1 MFFFNFK
8 TGEELFRKLLMD
20 EEKLNIDMVYEVIDW
35 HTKAVLKTREITE
48 VEMEAIALS
57 RIGKVYDKVLKLKY
71 KAKEYL
77 LRAMQLAN
85 SMHPRNFHG
94 EGILSSLHFIKI
106 YEKNI
111 LKIQYNN
118 LKKLLNVRNPYTKK
132 ICRKVTNSVQ

>member
-1 MFFFNFK
+1 MTQCTNIGSNSDLHHTHLKFDIIDLFRFFLNFK

-94 EGILSSLHFIKI
+94 EGIQSSLI
-106 YEKNI
+106 
-111 LKIQYNN
+111 
-118 LKKLLNVRNPYTKK
+118 
-132 ICRKVTNSVQ
+132 